1 MRHLLLTTLLI
12 FGATVVSAEIK
23 AGEILGTGKVIN
35 QFDQPS
41 KRNGKL
47 ILIHKVYVDY
57 QSNLYE
63 CIINKTEGN
72 IKCVVNDWSKK
83 IFMKP
88 FVIKTNSEWGITF
101 MDQYTKTLLTI
112 ITVCVVIVTLI
123 IVGSVIIHDHDD
135 EHDGD
140 YHEYM
145 EHIIER
151 LESIEE
157 RLD

>member
-47 ILIHKVYVDY
+47 VLIHEIYVDY

-72 IKCVVNDWSKK
+72 IKCVVND
-83 IFMKP
+83 
-88 FVIKTNSEWGITF
+88 
-101 MDQYTKTLLTI
+101 
-112 ITVCVVIVTLI
+112 
-123 IVGSVIIHDHDD
+123 
-135 EHDGD
+135 
-140 YHEYM
+140 
-145 EHIIER
+145 
-151 LESIEE
+151 
-157 RLD
+157 

>member
-1 MRHLLLTTLLI
+1 MRHLLVTTLLI
-12 FGATVVSAEIK
+12 VGAPVVSAEIE

-72 IKCVVNDWSKK
+72 IKCVEND
-83 IFMKP
+83 
-88 FVIKTNSEWGITF
+88 
-101 MDQYTKTLLTI
+101 
-112 ITVCVVIVTLI
+112 
-123 IVGSVIIHDHDD
+123 
-135 EHDGD
+135 
-140 YHEYM
+140 
-145 EHIIER
+145 
-151 LESIEE
+151 
-157 RLD
+157 

>member
-12 FGATVVSAEIK
+12 FAATVVSAEIK

-72 IKCVVNDWSKK
+72 IKCVVN
-83 IFMKP
+83 
-88 FVIKTNSEWGITF
+88 
-101 MDQYTKTLLTI
+101 Y
-112 ITVCVVIVTLI
+112 
-123 IVGSVIIHDHDD
+123 
-135 EHDGD
+135 
-140 YHEYM
+140 
-145 EHIIER
+145 
-151 LESIEE
+151 
-157 RLD
+157 

>member
-1 MRHLLLTTLLI
+1 
-12 FGATVVSAEIK
+12 
-23 AGEILGTGKVIN
+23 
-35 QFDQPS
+35 
-41 KRNGKL
+41 
-47 ILIHKVYVDY
+47 
-57 QSNLYE
+57 
-63 CIINKTEGN
+63 
-72 IKCVVNDWSKK
+72 
-83 IFMKP
+83 MKP
-88 FVIKTNSEWGITF
+88 FVIMTNSERGITF

>member
-1 MRHLLLTTLLI
+1 
-12 FGATVVSAEIK
+12 
-23 AGEILGTGKVIN
+23 
-35 QFDQPS
+35 
-41 KRNGKL
+41 
-47 ILIHKVYVDY
+47 
-57 QSNLYE
+57 
-63 CIINKTEGN
+63 
-72 IKCVVNDWSKK
+72 
-83 IFMKP
+83 
-88 FVIKTNSEWGITF
+88 

-112 ITVCVVIVTLI
+112 INVCVVIVTLI

-135 EHDGD
+135 EHDDD

>member
-1 MRHLLLTTLLI
+1 MRNLLLTTLLI

-23 AGEILGTGKVIN
+23 AGEILGTGKVIS

-72 IKCVVNDWSKK
+72 IKCVVND
-83 IFMKP
+83 
-88 FVIKTNSEWGITF
+88 
-101 MDQYTKTLLTI
+101 
-112 ITVCVVIVTLI
+112 
-123 IVGSVIIHDHDD
+123 
-135 EHDGD
+135 
-140 YHEYM
+140 
-145 EHIIER
+145 
-151 LESIEE
+151 
-157 RLD
+157 